1 MRQTRRRASR
11 HAQPEADLFEQTE
24 DLITETVRKRDLE
37 AAIAAFPSM
46 LRRTRRAGDRNAE
59 ALCLMALA
67 YRLWEVGRLEAA
79 LRCFEGRA
87 RLEPS
92 AIQYWISVAALHRAL
107 GRPERSLRVA
117 AAIIEVSKGRLS
129 AKEACYRAEMCH
141 EAALSAHLLG
151 RREEAIVWL
160 ERATEKLPKSL
171 KLAHETDARLLLQAL
186 CLLAG
191 RASPTVAR
199 RLADSASA
207 EKSGSLAA
215 AAAAVA
221 AWALGDQD
229 ALARWRTE
237 AARAARRVVG
247 HPFCHDG
254 WQQPYALLRAI
265 AEPVASSPPRNEV
278 RGGAVTSTAP
288 PRPRAEEA
296 GR

>member
-79 LRCFEGRA
+79 LRCFEGRGRGA
-87 RLEPS
+87 PRP
-92 AIQYWISVAALHRAL
+92 IQYWISVAALHRAL

-117 AAIIEVSKGRLS
+117 AAIIEGSKGRLS
-129 AKEACYRAEMCH
+129 AREACYRAEMCR

-160 ERATEKLPKSL
+160 ERATAKLPKSL
-171 KLAHETDARLLLQAL
+171 KLAHDADAHLLLEAL
-186 CLLAG
+186 HLLAG
-191 RASPTVAR
+191 EASSGAAR
-199 RLADSASA
+199 RLADSASG
-207 EKSGSLAA
+207 EKGGPLAA

-247 HPFCHDG
+247 QPFCHDD

-265 AEPVASSPPRNEV
+265 PE
-278 RGGAVTSTAP
+278 
-288 PRPRAEEA
+288 
-296 GR
+296 